1 VGTPPPDHRA
11 ADRGPAD
18 QAGLP
23 GSPVDAVLELEEA
36 GHPVGVHVVG
46 DRGAA
51 QSDGFPEDCLE
62 GGVEAAQLVAG
73 EAACHSGRADS
84 GAEEG
89 FVGVD
94 VPNAMEEPLV
104 EQGGLDGEASTTEE
118 CCEVLD
124 GDGER
129 LAARALKA
137 SLSVGGAIQC
147 EAAEAAG
154 VHEAEFAARAKVED
168 RMGVRWDGN
177 IGRRDKETS
186 SHAEV
191 DDPLSLSGVSL
202 SRVSLSRVV
211 VS

>member
-1 VGTPPPDHRA
+1 MGTPPPDHRA

-73 EAACHSGRADS
+73 EAACHSDRADS

-89 FVGVD
+89 LVGVD
-94 VPNAMEEPLV
+94 VPNAVEEPLV

-118 CCEVLD
+118 GGEVLD
-124 GDGER
+124 GDGEG

-137 SLSVGGAIQC
+137 SLSVGGEIQR

-154 VHEAEFAARAKVED
+154 VHEAKFTARAKVED
-168 RMGVRWDGN
+168 RVSVRWDGD
-177 IGRRDKETS
+177 IGRGDKQTS

-191 DDPLSLSGVSL
+191 DDPLGLSGVSL
-202 SRVSLSRVV
+202 SRVV